1 MACDLA
7 AEAAAGAMREG
18 AGASRQEVRRRH
30 VFYVPGYDPRDPAL
44 YRRLAALEL
53 RRFSKTWGVSV
64 SVDRQDVADPSVPSL
79 RWGARLKAGEAEV
92 DVVYETLRWE
102 DFVAKD
108 FATPLPLT
116 MLRGIKTAVDA
127 IVTGLLWR
135 IVRASPW
142 CAVAWFYPLVTL
154 VGTLALSIWAGL
166 AFAGLVAAHSF
177 FVVGAAAGA
186 VLAAGLWIG
195 AMAALRRS
203 GPFLIHLMDDGR
215 SQRRYAG
222 RVDRALDQRVD
233 AFAARIRQVVAA
245 READEV
251 LVVGHSSGTFIAID
265 AVARA
270 YEAEPGFAKGSR
282 FALLTVGASELLV
295 AFQPKAGWFRERIRR
310 LAVEPSL
317 FWAEVVGPWDTLNF
331 PNRDPVAELKLE
343 VPADRPNPL
352 FRRAFLT
359 KMLERESIE
368 KLRKGWRVFRAH
380 FQFVMAN
387 EVQGPYDYFS
397 LVCGPWTARSQFART
412 ANGRLMSPQL
422 DEAPPP
428 LPRPDWLPPLPDEP
442 KP

>member
-1 MACDLA
+1 MAGDLA
-7 AEAAAGAMREG
+7 ADETAAAKHGRATVG
-18 AGASRQEVRRRH
+18 DQEVRRRH

-64 SVDRQDVADPSVPSL
+64 SVDRQDVADEATPSL
-79 RWGARLKAGEAEV
+79 RWGARLKADEAVV
-92 DVVYETLRWE
+92 DVTYETLRWE

-116 MLRGIKTAVDA
+116 MLRGLVTAWDA
-127 IVTGLLWR
+127 VVTGLLWR
-135 IVRASPW
+135 IWRASPW
-142 CAVAWFYPLVTL
+142 CAIAWFYPLVTVL
-154 VGTLALSIWAGL
+154 ATMGLSLWAGAATGLALAERGWPFVGVLLGL
-166 AFAGLVAAHSF
+166 AIGLGAP
-177 FVVGAAAGA
+177 VG
-186 VLAAGLWIG
+186 VLT
-195 AMAALRRS
+195 ALRSRGS
-203 GPFLIHLMDDGR
+203 FLVHLMDDGR
-215 SQRRYAG
+215 SQRRYAA
-222 RVDRALDQRVD
+222 RADRDLDARVD
-233 AFAARIRQVVAA
+233 AFARRIRTVVAA

-251 LVVGHSSGTFIAID
+251 LVVGHSSGTFVAID

-270 YEAEPGFAKGSR
+270 YEAEPDFAKGAQFS
-282 FALLTVGASELLV
+282 LLTVGASELLV
-295 AFQPKAGWFRERIRR
+295 AFNPKAGWFRERIRR

-331 PNRDPVAELKLE
+331 PNRDPVSELKLD

-412 ANGRLMSPQL
+412 ADGRLMSPKL
-422 DEAPPP
+422 GEAPPP
-428 LPRPDWLPPLPDEP
+428 LPRPDWMPPLPP
-442 KP
+442 SKA